1 MSGALH
7 DINHPTLQ
15 PDPERFLGVKAFIF
29 QCNSG
34 TYLDCIEKSLFAS
47 NKPWPL
53 EIREG
58 DYCLLHHYEIGSLLG
73 LWKAA
78 TTGGRNLVPK
88 IWGGKFPFQAKV
100 TLVVPKIAE
109 VPRKVLLENGI
120 DAAVGRFDDCVEGD
134 LANALIQSML
144 VTTGQQTP

>member
-1 MSGALH
+1 M
-7 DINHPTLQ
+7 
-15 PDPERFLGVKAFIF
+15 KAFVF
-29 QCNSG
+29 ECNST

-73 LWKAA
+73 LWQAA
-78 TTGGRNLVPK
+78 TNGGRNLVPR
-88 IWGGKFPFQAKV
+88 IWGGKFPYQAKV

-109 VPRKVLLENGI
+109 VSRKVLAENGI
-120 DAAVGRFDDCVEGD
+120 DAAVGRFNGCVEGD
-134 LANALIQSML
+134 MADTLIQSML
-144 VTTGQQTP
+144 GTAG